1 MTPRQKNALNTVR
14 EKIKEIRVLLD
25 GVMYYTDP
33 LNDSEFKRI
42 REAYDCVCQAADKL

>member
-1 MTPRQKNALNTVR
+1 MTPRQKNAINAAR

-33 LNDSEFKRI
+33 LTDSEFKRI
-42 REAYDCVCQAADKL
+42 REAYDLICKANDKL